1 MRYLS
6 LILCMTLFLPILLIG
21 CSERTPSPLTTVTLA
36 SFGISTAD
44 QTAAF
49 PVTPSES
56 ATLPTSEPSVTT
68 ASVTLTPSPDTTSV
82 TSTVTATDPMTT
94 TLPSVITT
102 APITTTPQSVTTTA
116 PITTT
121 PPTVTTT
128 TPPVTQTT
136 PDPPA
141 PIHPTLT
148 GDSVI
153 VYTAVE
159 CPVYADSSLEQE
171 MNLLSAGTS
180 VLCISVGDTVS
191 VLSYDGKN
199 CYVRT
204 SDLTED
210 VPEEAIRLMDQYGG
224 IYYPGEGKLIAID
237 AGHQDHAMT
246 EKEPLGPGSTEMKA
260 KLSSGTQGVVTRI
273 PEYELNLA
281 VALKLRDELISRGY
295 GVVMIR
301 ESNQVNISNAERAL
315 IANAYGADAFVR
327 IHANGSTDSAET
339 GAFAI
344 CQTKNNPYNGDLYEE
359 SLRLT
364 RLICDSFCEATD
376 TPRQS
381 DWQTDT
387 MTGINWAE
395 VPVTIL
401 EMGYMSNPDEDRKMA
416 TDEFRTAA
424 AIGIADG
431 LDAFFEGE

>member
-6 LILCMTLFLPILLIG
+6 LLLGMILLLSAMLTG
-21 CSERTPSPLTTVTLA
+21 CTQRNHPTLTAVTVASPSITT
-36 SFGISTAD
+36 
-44 QTAAF
+44 
-49 PVTPSES
+49 E
-56 ATLPTSEPSVTT
+56 SEPTVTT
-68 ASVTLTPSPDTTSV
+68 APVSDTTSGTPPV
-82 TSTVTATDPMTT
+82 TT
-94 TLPSVITT
+94 TE
-102 APITTTPQSVTTTA
+102 PITTTTPSVTTTA
-116 PITTT
+116 P
-121 PPTVTTT
+121 VTTT
-128 TPPVTQTT
+128 QPPVVTTTSPETQTT
-136 PDPPA
+136 PDPPT
-141 PIHPTLT
+141 PVNPPLT
-148 GDSVI
+148 GDPVI

-159 CPVYADSSLEQE
+159 CPVYADFSLEQE
-171 MNLLSAGTS
+171 TYRLSEGVS
-180 VLCISVGDTVS
+180 VLCLSVGETVS
-191 VLSYDGKN
+191 VLSYHGGYG
-199 CYVRT
+199 YVRA

-210 VPEEAIRLMDQYGG
+210 VPEEAIRLMDEYGG

-260 KLSSGTQGVVTRI
+260 KLSSGTQGVATGI

-301 ESNQVNISNAERAL
+301 ESNQVNLSNAERAL
-315 IANAYGADAFVR
+315 IANAYEADAFIR
-327 IHANGSTDSAET
+327 IHANGSTNSAET

-344 CQTKNNPYNGDLYEE
+344 CQTKNNPYNGDLYAE

-364 RLICDSFCEATD
+364 KLICDNFCEATD
-376 TPRQS
+376 TLRQS

-401 EMGYMSNPDEDRKMA
+401 EMGYMSNPDEDKKMA
-416 TDEFRTAA
+416 TDAFRTAA

-431 LDAFFEGE
+431 LDAFFEE